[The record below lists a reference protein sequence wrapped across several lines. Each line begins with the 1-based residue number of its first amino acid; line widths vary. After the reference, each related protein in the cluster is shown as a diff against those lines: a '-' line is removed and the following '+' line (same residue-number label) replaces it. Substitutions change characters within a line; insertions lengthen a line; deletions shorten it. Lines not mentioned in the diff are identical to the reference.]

1 MQWANM
7 WKKNDFDHRR
17 TNASVIFFFNKE
29 NLKFFMFL
37 ANLKFS
43 LIPKYSKY

>member
-7 WKKNDFDHRR
+7 WKKMIL
-17 TNASVIFFFNKE
+17 TTEEQMLQLFFFNKE

-43 LIPKYSKY
+43 LIPKYSKC

>member
-29 NLKFFMFL
+29 NLKFL
-37 ANLKFS
+37 ANLKFTQ
-43 LIPKYSKY
+43 IPKYSKY